1 MVNKKL
7 SDKATKVL
15 ALLKEATVI
24 SKKDGSRLTEDE
36 RFFVF
41 LCGYWSFAQFLNDAG
56 GQNLNK
62 TTDLEIME
70 NGSQYG
76 VTGIVSMATFI
87 NGGSEYIKYLLST
100 FSPKLQDKYESFC
113 IRHEFDRYPN
123 LLTDIESYT
132 NNIDYNWIVETKYRD
147 YICLSPDKSNRNVQS
162 SQSLSN
168 SANTNRHD
176 SIRNPNKGC
185 FVVLL
190 IILSL
195 SITLFFV

>member
-1 MVNKKL
+1 MVNRKL
-7 SDKATKVL
+7 SDKATKTL

-41 LCGYWSFAQFLNDAG
+41 MCGYWSFAQFIDDAG
-56 GQNLNK
+56 RHNLD

-76 VTGIVSMATFI
+76 VKGIVSMATFI
-87 NGGSEYIKYLLST
+87 NGASEYIKYLLST
-100 FSPKLQDKYESFC
+100 FAPKLQSKYESFC
-113 IRHEFDRYPN
+113 LRHEFDRYPN
-123 LLTDIESYT
+123 LLTDIESYI

-147 YICLSPDKSNRNVQS
+147 YICLSPDKSNRSVRS

-176 SIRNPNKGC
+176 SRSNPNKGC